1 MCNLLCKSEPLV
13 EVRGVECK
21 RLETEKKVQFTLVM
35 EKMEMDLKA
44 LIFRKSAKEK
54 ESIPLSLKDKYEII
68 LKVARGVNE
77 LHEMNFVHCDLKL

>member
-1 MCNLLCKSEPLV
+1 MCNLLCKSEHLV